1 VLYFL
6 LRVTK
11 KKLLVTFWLT
21 WTATLLVCFPLYTH
35 AKNEKKQLAQFNQ
48 IAEHVEVLK
57 KTNLVLALKQLTVF
71 DNLLDKLSVDQK
83 LLYYKLVAEIYIE
96 QNQYTKSNE
105 FLNTGLSL
113 AKHLSSPSIL
123 ISELLYLRGFSFE
136 SLGDI
141 IKATQDYKK
150 GLEVAESLHN
160 KVLIASGLIN
170 LGAIAYL
177 TDDYQRSL
185 ILLND
190 AYNIAEQTDD
200 DELKGNV
207 NSELGIVYAYVYQEQ
222 KAMAY
227 YQKSYEHFKQAGML
241 LSAHNSLNNIAI
253 NHNIK
258 KEYSQAITVLQ
269 TIIAE
274 SNKDSPSSLMYSVYS
289 SMAWAYLKKE
299 QANAEA
305 AYQYLLKAKQ
315 YIKATDQHD
324 VQLQFHIDE
333 AFILYQ
339 LTRYDEALVSINAA
353 EKILANQQSLT
364 QLKKQAYINIVNL
377 RAKVSFEKKAFK
389 DAYQLK
395 SEVIKLTERLYEKED
410 SRSIAE
416 VRLSLE
422 GEQADIQSEIL
433 QNQQALH
440 EASLVEAK
448 FTNEEQ
454 RLYLVISALV
464 TLAFAWLLVKL
475 IQSQHKLNIATS
487 IDSLTQIENRRS
499 LMKSA
504 QLAFNHAKNRQNQL
518 SILMID
524 IDHFK
529 FINDNL
535 GHHCGDEVLKII
547 AQLSATML
555 RKSDVLGRYGGEEF
569 MVCLP
574 NTELTSAIE
583 IAQRIRLC
591 IEQHDWQFSI
601 DKLTVSVS
609 IGVSSLRIEGRQ
621 TESVNDLYSLIKIA
635 DEQLYRAKFTGRNK
649 VCSQ

>member
-1 VLYFL
+1 VA
-6 LRVTK
+6 K
-11 KKLLVTFWLT
+11 KKWLVSVWLT
-21 WTATLLVCFPLYTH
+21 WTATLLVCFPLHAH
-35 AKNEKKQLAQFNQ
+35 AKNEKNQLTQFTQ
-48 IAEHVEVLK
+48 IAKQVEILK
-57 KTNLVLALKQLTVF
+57 KTNLALALKQLSFF
-71 DNLLDKLSVDQK
+71 DNQLDKLSVDQQ

-96 QNQYTKSNE
+96 QNQYTKSHAT
-105 FLNTGLSL
+105 LNSGLSL

-141 IKATQDYKK
+141 TKATQDYKK
-150 GLEVAESLHN
+150 GLEVAESLHD
-160 KVLIASGLIN
+160 KVLIASGLVN

-177 TDDYQRSL
+177 TDDYQGSL

-227 YQKSYEHFKQAGML
+227 YQKSYLHFKQAGML
-241 LSAHNSLNNIAI
+241 LAAHNSLNNIAI

-258 KEYSQAITVLQ
+258 KEYPKAITVLQ

-315 YIKATDQHD
+315 YIKATEQHD
-324 VQLQFHIDE
+324 VQLQFYIDQ

-339 LTRYDEALVSINAA
+339 LARYDETLVSINAA
-353 EKILANQQSLT
+353 EKILASQQSLT

-377 RAKVSFEKKAFK
+377 RAKVSFKQKTFK
-389 DAYQLK
+389 DAYLLK
-395 SEVIKLTERLYEKED
+395 SEVIELTELLYEKED

-422 GEQADIQSEIL
+422 SEQADLQSEIL

-448 FTNEEQ
+448 LANEEQ
-454 RLYLVISALV
+454 RLYLIITALV
-464 TLAFAWLLVKL
+464 ALAFAWLLVKL
-475 IQSQHKLNIATS
+475 VQSQHKLKIATS

-504 QLAFNHAKNRQNQL
+504 QLAFNQAKNRQNHL
-518 SILMID
+518 SLLMID
-524 IDHFK
+524 VDHFK

-535 GHHCGDEVLKII
+535 GHHCGDEVLKEI

-574 NTELTSAIE
+574 NTPLTSAIE
-583 IAQRIRLC
+583 IAQRIRLS
-591 IEQHDWQFSI
+591 IEQHDWNFSI

-609 IGVSSLRIEGRQ
+609 IGVSTLRSEDRG
-621 TESVNDLYSLIKIA
+621 TASVNDLYSLIKAA
-635 DEQLYRAKFTGRNK
+635 DEQLYQAKFAGRNK
-649 VCSQ
+649 ACSK